1 MGRRDGWYVFSSRG
15 IVLSY
20 IAADPGCT
28 ITEVA
33 EAIALTPRTVRGLIG
48 DLSRAGMLHVSREG
62 RRHHYT
68 VNLDAP
74 FLHPT
79 LTGSTLRPVLGGIA
93 EQARQRTRAS
103 STQLAETTPRAASR

>member
-1 MGRRDGWYVFSSRG
+1 MERREGWCVFSSRG

-20 IAADPGCT
+20 IAANPGCT

-48 DLSRAGMLHVSREG
+48 DLCRAGMLHVSREG
-62 RRHHYT
+62 RRHHYA

-79 LTGSTLRPVLGGIA
+79 LTGATLRPILGGIVG
-93 EQARQRTRAS
+93 QTGQRTAS
-103 STQLAETTPRAASR
+103 S